1 MPCSNMGVEIM
12 VELNEIIINAKRYLY
27 STLLKIPE
35 NALTENELDLMCLLA
50 KDEDIQK
57 ILEENNGK

>member
-1 MPCSNMGVEIM
+1 M